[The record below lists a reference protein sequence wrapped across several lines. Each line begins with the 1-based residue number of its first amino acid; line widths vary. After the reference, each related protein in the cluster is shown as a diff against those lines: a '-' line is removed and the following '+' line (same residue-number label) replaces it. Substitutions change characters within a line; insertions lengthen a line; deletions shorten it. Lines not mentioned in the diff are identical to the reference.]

1 MNRKYIDFVPK
12 TKIESNEPVVKMPN
26 PAEIS
31 LAADGSVRPV
41 RRRGMADIMRPR
53 RAVVTGASV
62 EEVRHEVV
70 ETIDFDDE
78 GNEFAAREKGES
90 FGELESLTV
99 EDIMVEDAPTK
110 KGAKGEKKSESK
122 RFGAKRPKME
132 DFALD
137 EAVKDADDLDK
148 TLKVPKMPGLGVLPK
163 ARFVNTEKVDKRP
176 LSKNVYQKK
185 VVAPKE
191 EPQGPVT
198 IIAKPE
204 KDSKMGL
211 IVTIVITIV
220 LGAAAGTVA
229 FLLLPK

>member
-12 TKIESNEPVVKMPN
+12 TKIESSEPVVKMPN

-31 LAADGSVRPV
+31 LDLDGSVRSV
-41 RRRGMADIMRPR
+41 RRRGMADIVRPR
-53 RAVVTGASV
+53 KATPATPVV
-62 EEVRHEVV
+62 EEEVA
-70 ETIDFDDE
+70 E
-78 GNEFAAREKGES
+78 NE
-90 FGELESLTV
+90 ELEMMTV
-99 EDIMVEDAPTK
+99 EDILIEDSQDDKET
-110 KGAKGEKKSESK
+110 ENK
-122 RFGAKRPKME
+122 RFGGKKPKM
-132 DFALD
+132 DDKALSKAA
-137 EAVKDADDLDK
+137 EEADDLDK
-148 TLKVPKMPGLGVLPK
+148 SLKVPKTPGFGMLPK
-163 ARFVNTEKVDKRP
+163 AKFVNTEKVDKRP

-198 IIAKPE
+198 IIARPE

-211 IVTIVITIV
+211 VVTIVITIV